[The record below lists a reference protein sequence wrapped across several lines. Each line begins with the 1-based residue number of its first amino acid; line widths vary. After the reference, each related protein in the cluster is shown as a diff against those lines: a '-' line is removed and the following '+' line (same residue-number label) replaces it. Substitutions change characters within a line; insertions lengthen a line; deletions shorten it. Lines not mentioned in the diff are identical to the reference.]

1 MAVIL
6 PATPE
11 KGAGE
16 EVVEMEEPA
25 VSPKLSSM
33 DLLLFAKQIALGM
46 VSG

>member
-1 MAVIL
+1 MTALL
-6 PATPE
+6 PVTPE
-11 KGAGE
+11 KGAE